1 MEDKT
6 KTTGNRQPSATAQD
20 TPGRLS
26 PHFTLAEMTRSGT
39 AIRHQL
45 DNTPPPEA
53 VPRLRALCREVL
65 EPLRRRVGRVLVT
78 SGYRS
83 PALNQRVGGAP
94 QSQHCLGEAADLYVS
109 STEQARKYAAIIA
122 ALPAFDQLIL
132 EPRGA
137 RRKRWLHVSLTRRRA
152 NRRQVLE

>member
-1 MEDKT
+1 MKETSMEDHT
-6 KTTGNRQPSATAQD
+6 KAPA
-20 TPGRLS
+20 RLS

-39 AIRHQL
+39 AIRHHL

-53 VPRLRALCREVL
+53 VQRLRALCLGTL

-83 PALNQRVGGAP
+83 PALNQLVGGAP
-94 QSQHCLGEAADLYVS
+94 RSQHCLGEAADLYVS
-109 STEQARKYAAIIA
+109 STAQARKYAAIIA
-122 ALPAFDQLIL
+122 AAADFDQLLL
-132 EPRGA
+132 EPLGA

>member
-1 MEDKT
+1 MKEANMEDYT
-6 KTTGNRQPSATAQD
+6 RD
-20 TPGRLS
+20 PGRLT
-26 PHFTLAEMTRSGT
+26 PHFTLGEMTRSGT

-53 VPRLRALCREVL
+53 VQRLRALCLGVL

-83 PALNQRVGGAP
+83 PRLNQLIGGAP

-109 STEQARKYAAIIA
+109 STGQARKYAAILA
-122 ALPAFDQLIL
+122 ALTDFDQLIL
-132 EPRGA
+132 EPRGE
-137 RRKRWLHVSLTRRRA
+137 RRKRWIHVSHTRRRP
-152 NRRQVLE
+152 NRRQLLE